1 MLLACRIFNR
11 EDIGLGPIT
20 EVVSDRIATKGA
32 IARPDGWDI
41 L

>member
-1 MLLACRIFNR
+1 MLMACRIFNR

-20 EVVSDRIATKGA
+20 EVVSDSLATKGA
-32 IARPDGWDI
+32 FARPNGRDI